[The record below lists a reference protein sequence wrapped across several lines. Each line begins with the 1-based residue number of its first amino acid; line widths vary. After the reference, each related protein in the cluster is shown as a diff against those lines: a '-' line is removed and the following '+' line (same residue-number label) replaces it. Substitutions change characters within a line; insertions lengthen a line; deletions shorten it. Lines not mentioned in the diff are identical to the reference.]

1 MQNKDQ
7 RIQKQKVKLKE
18 LEQEKKNKFQIIWI
32 LISLLSMELWIEN
45 DL

>member
-18 LEQEKKNKFQIIWI
+18 LEQEKKNKFQII
-32 LISLLSMELWIEN
+32 
-45 DL
+45 